1 MENIFVKLSIVMKLI
16 FRITNWTCPIF
27 KYFNLKDDECV
38 AKFRNGTKCII
49 RNKSDSAVF
58 LENFFLDSYTQE
70 KGFDIKENDLVIDVG
85 GHVGYFTIY
94 AAKKAK
100 NGKII
105 TFEPSKESFNVLKNN
120 LKINNIQNVIIENV
134 GVGAKSGTAILN
146 VDVDHG
152 IGNSIFFSS
161 KNSEKE
167 DIRITTIPEIVKKYK
182 IESIDLLKLD
192 CEGAEFEIIL
202 NLPSTILNTIKKI
215 SMEIHEIENF
225 DIIDIEKF
233 LVKNNFSVRRKYF
246 LHENWPI
253 LYAKNQNFDT

>member
-1 MENIFVKLSIVMKLI
+1 MKLSIAMKLI
-16 FRITNWTCPIF
+16 FRVTNWTCLIF

-49 RNKSDSAVF
+49 RDKSDLVVF
-58 LENFFLDSYTQE
+58 LENFFLDSYTRE

-105 TFEPSKESFNVLKNN
+105 TFEPSKESFIALKNN

-146 VDVDHG
+146 VDTTHS
-152 IGNSIFFSS
+152 IGNSIFYSS

-182 IESIDLLKLD
+182 IKSIDLLKLD

-215 SMEIHEIENF
+215 SMEIHKIENF
-225 DIIDIEKF
+225 DIVDIEKF
-233 LVKNNFSVRRKYF
+233 LVKNNFSIKRKY
-246 LHENWPI
+246 LVQETKTNWPI

>member
-1 MENIFVKLSIVMKLI
+1 MKLSIAMKLI
-16 FRITNWTCPIF
+16 FRVTNWTCPIF

-49 RNKSDSAVF
+49 RDKSDSVVF
-58 LENFFLDSYTQE
+58 LENFFLASYTQE

-146 VDVDHG
+146 VDTTHS
-152 IGNSIFFSS
+152 IGNSIFYSS

-167 DIRITTIPEIVKKYK
+167 DIQITTIPEIVKKYK
-182 IESIDLLKLD
+182 IKSIDLLKLD

-215 SMEIHEIENF
+215 SMEIHKIENF
-225 DIIDIEKF
+225 DIVDIQKL
-233 LVKNNFSVRRKYF
+233 LVKNNFSIKRKY
-246 LHENWPI
+246 LLQETKTNWPI

>member
-152 IGNSIFFSS
+152 IGNSTFFSS

>member
-1 MENIFVKLSIVMKLI
+1 M
-16 FRITNWTCPIF
+16 
-27 KYFNLKDDECV
+27 
-38 AKFRNGTKCII
+38 
-49 RNKSDSAVF
+49 
-58 LENFFLDSYTQE
+58 
-70 KGFDIKENDLVIDVG
+70 
-85 GHVGYFTIY
+85 
-94 AAKKAK
+94 
-100 NGKII
+100 
-105 TFEPSKESFNVLKNN
+105 
-120 LKINNIQNVIIENV
+120 
-134 GVGAKSGTAILN
+134 GVGAKSGTAVLN
-146 VDVDHG
+146 VDTTHG

-233 LVKNNFSVRRKYF
+233 LVKNNFSIKRKY
-246 LHENWPI
+246 LVQETKTNWPI

>member
-1 MENIFVKLSIVMKLI
+1 MKLSIAMKLI
-16 FRITNWTCPIF
+16 FRVTNWTCPIF

-49 RNKSDSAVF
+49 RNKSDSVVF

-70 KGFDIKENDLVIDVG
+70 KGFDIKENDLIIDVG

-146 VDVDHG
+146 VDMTHG
-152 IGNSIFFSS
+152 IGNSIFYSS

-202 NLPSTILNTIKKI
+202 NMPSAILNITKKI
-215 SMEIHEIENF
+215 SMELHEIENF
-225 DIIDIEKF
+225 DIEKF
-233 LVKNNFSVRRKYF
+233 LAKNNFLVRREYLLKKTKP
-246 LHENWPI
+246 NWPI